1 MFILIGALRTANHQQ
16 ARCYYDYTYHKLFTT
31 FFAHNFDTFYST
43 KVLLFAHIR
52 KLCTYAIV
60 FSPVTADIDYQLN
73 STVTKTNTYAICL
86 ADLQDTQKSS
96 TFTSSFTDMGKKQ
109 YIAFLFFIAVALLG
123 CTPRNT
129 ISDPALQQASD
140 LLWSHTDSAMSL
152 LSVVSADAL
161 NDYDAHRCELLR
173 AHLQLKQT
181 QQLPPDANLIELSD
195 YFDHRHDEPSAG
207 EALYIQGAYENRIGD
222 DVHAME
228 HLKQAEQYTT
238 TDIIRG
244 MTYYKMGRIS
254 ETEQL
259 YDVASHY
266 YEQALPHLVAAGYPL
281 YIASAYRDL
290 ARTVQDST
298 DLRQDSLRRCY
309 FDSALHYAQAVG
321 DTLLYLDVLYSR
333 TAMLSPQ
340 SPDIERIS
348 RYLCDTVGLKRY
360 AYDLVKYYIRHGDAE
375 MGRTYLDVLAQ
386 DTAQLR
392 WSKYQYMLWRSRYL
406 HLLRDDRA
414 AYDQLL
420 SLYTQRSADT
430 DAAGESRTY
439 VIAQRYDNEVE
450 RAKNLQLQ
458 LEKQQLYIT
467 ITAIVI
473 VVLVLAI
480 LVIVYTLRRRT
491 QVLVERERT
500 AKQIENLSHELQLRR
515 DALKRVLE
523 QRISLSKSLQEA
535 ILHKRDD
542 EAVPQWAKDFIDTNI
557 FTSTEQWQDF
567 LAEFNGCYGN
577 LLTRLKQDYP
587 ALTNAD
593 LQVIALIVSGLDI
606 SDICLLLGLTQHTI
620 WSRRLRI
627 KSHAGLERGTT
638 IEAWIREE
646 MLKHDIRDNA

>member
-1 MFILIGALRTANHQQ
+1 M
-16 ARCYYDYTYHKLFTT
+16 CY
-31 FFAHNFDTFYST
+31 
-43 KVLLFAHIR
+43 
-52 KLCTYAIV
+52 
-60 FSPVTADIDYQLN
+60 
-73 STVTKTNTYAICL
+73 

-96 TFTSSFTDMGKKQ
+96 TFTSSFTNMGKRRH
-109 YIAFLFFIAVALLG
+109 ISLLLLIAVALLG

-140 LLWSHTDSAMSL
+140 FLWSNPDSAMSL
-152 LSVVSADAL
+152 LSAIPADAL
-161 NDYDAHRCELLR
+161 NDYDAHRYQLLR
-173 AHLQLKQT
+173 AHLQLKRT
-181 QQLPPDANLIELSD
+181 QQLPPDARLAELSD
-195 YFDHRHDEPSAG
+195 YFHRRHDAPSAG
-207 EALYIQGAYENRIGD
+207 EALYIQGAYENWIGD

-228 HLKQAEQYTT
+228 HLKQAEQYAT

-266 YEQALPHLVAAGYPL
+266 YEQALPHLLAARHPL

-298 DLRQDSLRRCY
+298 GLRLDSLQQCY

-321 DTLLYLDVLYSR
+321 DTLLYLDILYSR

-340 SPDIERIS
+340 SPDIARIS

-360 AYDLVKYYIRHGDAE
+360 AYDLVKYYLRHGDAG

-392 WSKYQYMLWRSRYL
+392 WSKYQYMLWYSQYL
-406 HLLRDDRA
+406 HLLHDDRA

-420 SLYTQRSADT
+420 ALYTQRSADT

-450 RAKNLQLQ
+450 RAKNLQLR

-473 VVLVLAI
+473 VVLI
-480 LVIVYTLRRRT
+480 LSIFVIVYALRRRT

-523 QRISLSKSLQEA
+523 QRIRLSKSLQEA

-557 FTSTEQWQDF
+557 FTTSEQWQDF
-567 LAEFNGCYGN
+567 LQEFNGCYGN
-577 LLTRLKQDYP
+577 LLTDLQQSYP
-587 ALTNAD
+587 RLTNAD
-593 LQVIALIVSGLDI
+593 MQVIALIVFGLDI
-606 SDICLLLGLTQHTI
+606 SDICLLLGLTQRTI

-627 KSHAGLERGTT
+627 KSHLGLATGES
-638 IEAWIREE
+638 IEHWIQKE
-646 MLKHDIRDNA
+646 MLL

>member
-1 MFILIGALRTANHQQ
+1 
-16 ARCYYDYTYHKLFTT
+16 
-31 FFAHNFDTFYST
+31 
-43 KVLLFAHIR
+43 
-52 KLCTYAIV
+52 
-60 FSPVTADIDYQLN
+60 
-73 STVTKTNTYAICL
+73 
-86 ADLQDTQKSS
+86 
-96 TFTSSFTDMGKKQ
+96 MGKKQ
-109 YIAFLFFIAVALLG
+109 YIAFLFLIALALLG

-140 LLWSHTDSAMSL
+140 LLWSDTDSAMSL
-152 LSVVSADAL
+152 LSAVSADAL

-173 AHLQLKQT
+173 AHLRLKRT
-181 QQLPPDANLIELSD
+181 QQLPPDANLAGLSD
-195 YFDHRHDEPSAG
+195 YFLRRHDYPSAG
-207 EALYIQGAYENRIGD
+207 EALYIQGAYENWIGD

-228 HLKQAEQYTT
+228 HLKQAEQHPT

-266 YEQALPHLVAAGYPL
+266 YEQALPHLLAAHYPL

-298 DLRQDSLRRCY
+298 DLRLDSLRQCY
-309 FDSALHYAQAVG
+309 FDSALHYAQAVA
-321 DTLLYLDVLYSR
+321 DTLLYLDILYSR

-340 SPDIERIS
+340 SPDIARIS

-360 AYDLVKYYIRHGDAE
+360 AYDLVKYYLRHGDAA

-392 WSKYQYMLWRSRYL
+392 WSKYQYMLWHSQYL

-480 LVIVYTLRRRT
+480 FVIVYTLRRRT

-515 DALKRVLE
+515 DALKRILE

-567 LAEFNGCYGN
+567 LREFNACHGN
-577 LLTRLKQDYP
+577 LLVNLQQEYP
-587 ALTNAD
+587 RLTNAD
-593 LQVIALIVSGLDI
+593 MQVIALIVLGLDI
-606 SDICLLLGLTQHTI
+606 SDICLLLGLTQRTV

-627 KSHAGLERGTT
+627 KTHLDLPAGES
-638 IEAWIREE
+638 IESFLRSRI
-646 MLKHDIRDNA
+646 